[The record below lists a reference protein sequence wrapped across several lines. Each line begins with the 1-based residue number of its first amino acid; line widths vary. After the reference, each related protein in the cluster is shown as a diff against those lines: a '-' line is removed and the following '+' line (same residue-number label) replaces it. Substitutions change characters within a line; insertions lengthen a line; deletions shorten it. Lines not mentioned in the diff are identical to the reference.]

1 MVTTEEIFKTPN
13 FQFKARFV
21 GMKNIYPMK
30 KLKGEIMLA
39 EQFELDTICLEDREN
54 LQYYLGFRGED
65 IVIGNKD

>member
-1 MVTTEEIFKTPN
+1 
-13 FQFKARFV
+13 
-21 GMKNIYPMK
+21 
-30 KLKGEIMLA
+30 MLA